1 MKKSILVFLSLVTF
15 LYSISPSLSL
25 AAENEETFVN
35 EEAIVE
41 DVIETTGVDVSDVDL
56 NAYEEDFD
64 FLTDDPVFLQLE
76 EHVVLTNQ
84 DVVIQEDSVQGQ
96 WVPIAA
102 AAIRLLTSKV
112 GRKGMEKGWALAR
125 PYVQKALDAPSTYI
139 LEGAGGGGRII
150 QVRLK
155 KGGSVVFRLDYF
167 PIKTGG
173 DNVLH
178 YHVPPNLKTHHK
190 VF

>member
-1 MKKSILVFLSLVTF
+1 MKKCIVVLLSLVLF
-15 LYSISPSLSL
+15 LSTLSPSVL
-25 AAENEETFVN
+25 ASDTEETFVD
-35 EEAIVE
+35 EE
-41 DVIETTGVDVSDVDL
+41 VIESLYETTGVDVSNVDL
-56 NAYEEDFD
+56 NKYEEDFD
-64 FLTDDPVFLQLE
+64 FLVNDEVFLQFEEHMILTDQDTVLE
-76 EHVVLTNQ
+76 ES
-84 DVVIQEDSVQGQ
+84 SVQGQ

-112 GRKGMEKGWALAR
+112 GREGMKKGWAIAR
-125 PYVQKALDAPSTYI
+125 PYVEKAIKAPSTYI

-155 KGGSVVFRLDYF
+155 KTGSVVFRLDYF

-173 DNVLH
+173 SNVLH